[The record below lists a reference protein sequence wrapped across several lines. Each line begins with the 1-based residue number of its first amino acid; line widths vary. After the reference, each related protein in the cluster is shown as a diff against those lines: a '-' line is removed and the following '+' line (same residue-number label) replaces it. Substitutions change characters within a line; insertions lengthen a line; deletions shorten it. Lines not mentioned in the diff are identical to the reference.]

1 VSTTPPEK
9 AELQGDHLPQIEDP
23 RVEINKSILG
33 VALAEVE
40 RYRDMDRVI
49 PSWRNVITVS
59 ILEVRMDLA
68 LLLFHLT
75 PPVQFN
81 AMLMMANCIPN
92 NPAFFLLYT
101 RHVSILPLIRFR

>member
-1 VSTTPPEK
+1 
-9 AELQGDHLPQIEDP
+9 
-23 RVEINKSILG
+23 
-33 VALAEVE
+33 VE

-59 ILEVRMDLA
+59 ILEVKMDLA

-75 PPVQFN
+75 LSVQFN

-101 RHVSILPLIRFR
+101 RHVSIHPFIRFR